1 MSDRFFMVLGR
12 GMPTFR
18 HHTYEA
24 AEQEAQRLARLDR
37 GQEFIVLA
45 AMSKVKVTDVTIE
58 RLGAPSDDD
67 LPF

>member
-1 MSDRFFMVLGR
+1 MSERFYMVLGR

-18 HHTYEA
+18 HATYQA
-24 AEQEAQRLARLDR
+24 AEQEAQRLARQDR

-45 AMSKVKVTDVTIE
+45 AMSKVKVTDVVIE
-58 RLGAPSDDD
+58 RLGDPDDD